1 MFVLF
6 REDENALIL
15 LYIKQLERLRGKKHY
30 DQKPLKKAV
39 EVKNIMTSLPKS
51 RKSIYYGKRKTSTA
65 TIYQYPF
72 CLHKVL
78 QEPVIAS
85 ANGVD

>member
-1 MFVLF
+1 MFYLGKTQ
-6 REDENALIL
+6 NTLIL
-15 LYIKQLERLRGKKHY
+15 LYIKQLEKLRGKKHY
-30 DQKPLKKAV
+30 DQIPLKRAV

-51 RKSIYYGKRKTSTA
+51 RKSIYYGKRKTATA
-65 TIYQYPF
+65 TIHQYSF

-85 ANGVD
+85 ANGID